1 MATTYKTLVLPQA
14 LPAADTSLY
23 AVATPV
29 TRARI
34 DACTVANTTAGE
46 LILTMYIVP
55 PGGSA
60 GASNKLVVS
69 RRLGANES
77 YLCPEVIGQAIEVG
91 GSLWAGGSALGLTIA
106 VSGAEITN

>member
-1 MATTYKTLVLPQA
+1 
-14 LPAADTSLY
+14 
-23 AVATPV
+23 
-29 TRARI
+29 I
-34 DACTVANTTAGE
+34 
-46 LILTMYIVP
+46 
-55 PGGSA
+55 
-60 GASNKLVVS
+60 VS